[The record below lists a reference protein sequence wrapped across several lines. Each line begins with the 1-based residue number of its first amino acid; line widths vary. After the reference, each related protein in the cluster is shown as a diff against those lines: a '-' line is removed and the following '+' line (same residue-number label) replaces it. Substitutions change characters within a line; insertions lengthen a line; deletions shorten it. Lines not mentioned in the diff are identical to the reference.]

1 MHARLKFSTELKEW
15 HERFHVMVEAL
26 FRLELQ
32 KIGMSADQI
41 EPKVKIAV
49 FTIEGLLAHQLSE
62 PEKRA
67 VCAALVASA

>member
-1 MHARLKFSTELKEW
+1 
-15 HERFHVMVEAL
+15 MVEAL

-32 KIGMSADQI
+32 KIGVATDQI
-41 EPKVKIAV
+41 EPRVKIAV

-67 VCAALVASA
+67 ICSALIASS